1 MATMSHETM
10 SHPIDL
16 TGSTL
21 VAVSR
26 AALGSLRTSLLR
38 DAGPAAAGYL
48 QEAGYAGG
56 AAIFDA
62 FRSWLQERG
71 YASPDSL
78 GVEEFAGRASDY
90 FQDLGWGSIKL
101 GALRDAVATLDSVDW
116 GEADPASGL
125 DQPGCHLSTGMFAD
139 FFGRI
144 ADTPLAVMEVECRSA
159 GDARCRFLLGSAEV
173 MERLYES
180 MAQGTG
186 YEAALE
192 AV

>member
-1 MATMSHETM
+1 MAQETIP
-10 SHPIDL
+10 HPIDL
-16 TGSTL
+16 TASAL

-26 AALGSLRTSLLR
+26 ASLASLRTSLLR

-56 AAIFDA
+56 VAVFEA
-62 FRSWLQERG
+62 FRTWLLERG
-71 YASPDSL
+71 YEAPESL
-78 GVEEFAGRASDY
+78 SVDEFALHASEY
-90 FQDLGWGSIKL
+90 FRDLGWGSVRL
-101 GALRDAVATLDSVDW
+101 GAIRDTVATLDSADW
-116 GEADPASGL
+116 GEADPGAAV

-144 ADTPLAVMEVECRSA
+144 AATPLAVMEVECRSA
-159 GDARCRFLLGSAEV
+159 GDPRCRFLLGSAEV

-180 MAQGTG
+180 MAEGKG
-186 YEAALE
+186 YEAAIE